1 MVDRYEGSSH
11 AVLVNALYFLSVG
24 LTVVDWLDIVKRAI
38 KDYRAGEYAGKPWRE
53 VIRHALEAE
62 GDEGDDEH
70 WSGRYEMVSF
80 PGSEEIVFSFREH
93 EEEEEPRRRSLRDT
107 DRSAPSRSSTGSEG
121 TLHEAPLYE
130 EIPLSHHKPA
140 LRMGMGAYDI
150 SSTEEHGREHED
162 DEIEPETWRIEEPN
176 SKPGLGRLGEVILTW
191 IRRTQVVIA
200 YVTVLSGFIVYTV
213 SHPSTFVARS
223 AGAS

>member
-1 MVDRYEGSSH
+1 MVYRYEGSSH
-11 AVLVNALYFLSVG
+11 AVLVNGLYFLSVG
-24 LTVVDWLDIVKRAI
+24 LTVVDWLAIVKRAI
-38 KDYRAGEYAGKPWRE
+38 QDHRSGEYAGKSWFE

-62 GDEGDDEH
+62 VTGDDEH
-70 WSGRYEMVSF
+70 WSSRYEMVGFS
-80 PGSEEIVFSFREH
+80 GSDGIVFSLGEH

-107 DRSAPSRSSTGSEG
+107 DRSTPSRSSTGSEG

-130 EIPLSHHKPA
+130 EIPLSHQKPA

-150 SSTEEHGREHED
+150 PSTEDTGREHD
-162 DEIEPETWRIEEPN
+162 DHEEPETWRIEQPN
-176 SKPGLGRLGEVILTW
+176 SKSRLGRLGEVILTW

-213 SHPSTFVARS
+213 SLITQLFPRWK
-223 AGAS
+223 